1 MANKFREK
9 PVEAEPVQRQQ
20 QRRPA
25 PEVQATPEAMP
36 TPEPST
42 PEKSKEKVKL
52 GKTERTLSRVLAGD
66 MLADKFVIRQIP
78 LVLLCLVC
86 FLMVVANRYNV
97 ETVIRDR
104 IDTQER
110 ISRLREKRTEIQV
123 KYQQGVSI
131 SRIAEVLKDNGSD
144 VSIIAGPPYEIDR

>member
-1 MANKFREK
+1 MANRFREK

-42 PEKSKEKVKL
+42 PEKPKEKVKL